1 MGWISN
7 LKRGLPATGP
17 ETLYATGNCSLETQ
31 VTLCGA
37 SGSITVTIPNASDD
51 RIGMRKVFVQ
61 TGTGGAQVTPATSID
76 TSSSDICTITGEGA
90 VVEFLWT
97 KSGWALFGDQ
107 DVDAVDG

>member
-1 MGWISN
+1 MGWIAN
-7 LKRGLPATGP
+7 LKRGVPAAGP
-17 ETLYATGNCSLETQ
+17 ETIYATGACSLETQ
-31 VTLCGA
+31 VTLCGS
-37 SGSITVTIPNASDD
+37 SGSITVTIPDASDD

-61 TGTGGAQVTPATSID
+61 PGTGGAQVPPSTSID

-90 VVEFLWT
+90 VVEFMWT

>member
-7 LKRGLPATGP
+7 LKRGVPATGP
-17 ETLYATGNCSLETQ
+17 ETLYATGYCSLETQ

-37 SGSITVTIPNASDD
+37 SGSITVTLPDASDD
-51 RIGMRKVFVQ
+51 RVGMRKVFVQ
-61 TGTGGAQVTPATSID
+61 TGTGSAAVTPATTID
-76 TSSSDICTITGEGA
+76 TGTSDVCTISGEGA
-90 VVEFLWT
+90 VAEFLWT